1 MYTIPQMD
9 GKVLDDFVRHCSVQL
24 SRAIVASNPG
34 QVLVLDTSWSSAA
47 DSGRLLALGDTS
59 SLDVDHIRSHEG
71 HEVVIR
77 MLGAQ
82 SLDGFIE
89 PGRRGGL

>member
-1 MYTIPQMD
+1 MD
-9 GKVLDDFVRHCSVQL
+9 REILNDFVRHRRVQL

-47 DSGRLLALGDTS
+47 DSGRLLALGDAS

-82 SLDGFIE
+82 SLDSFIE